1 MMKRR
6 DSMEKNSKSILRK
19 LMGEITLDES
29 QDERRSIALILLE
42 KVFGITNTHVM
53 AGKPVTLTPEIS
65 HSLAT
70 LIARINMGEPVQY
83 VVGEAFFYGRNFAVN
98 SSVLIPR
105 PETEELIR
113 TVLSWEAFS
122 NTSIKKEPLKILD
135 IGTGTGCIPVTLSLE
150 LINADVFAIDVSADA
165 LTVARKNADVLRAE
179 VSFILH
185 DILRGPVRVPPLEV
199 IVSNPPYVTLSERGD
214 MKTNVRDFEPHL
226 ALFVPDDDPLLFYRA
241 IVSQSTTSLADE
253 GLLAVEINERFGPAV
268 ADLFRT
274 SGLKEVEVIKDLA
287 GKDRVVRGLKK

>member
-1 MMKRR
+1 MK
-6 DSMEKNSKSILRK
+6 ENSKSIFRK

-42 KVFGITNTHVM
+42 KVFGITNTDVM

-70 LIARINMGEPVQY
+70 FIARINKGEPVQY
-83 VVGEAFFYGRNFAVN
+83 VVGEAFFYGRKFAVN

-113 TVLSWEAFS
+113 TVLSWTRFFNLSTE
-122 NTSIKKEPLKILD
+122 TDHLTILD
-135 IGTGTGCIPVTLSLE
+135 IGTGTGCIPITLSLE
-150 LINADVFAIDVSADA
+150 FRNARVFAIDVSADA
-165 LTVARKNADVLRAE
+165 LTVARKNADILGAE
-179 VSFILH
+179 VSFIAH
-185 DILRGPVRVPPLEV
+185 DILKGPVRVPPLQV
-199 IVSNPPYVTLSERGD
+199 IVSNPPYVTLAEKD
-214 MKTNVRDFEPHL
+214 NIKTNVRDFEPHL
-226 ALFVPDDDPLLFYRA
+226 SLFVPDDDPLLFCRA
-241 IVSQSTTSLADE
+241 IVSQSTTSLTKE
-253 GLLAVEINERFGPAV
+253 GLLAVEINERYGPAV

-274 SGLKEVEVIKDLA
+274 SGFKEVEVVKDFA